1 MSFGPHPQAKEPC
14 TYALLRSSPNLTP
27 RRALR
32 TLAPGS
38 PLMDSDYYLGWLALA
53 LTPGLGARMAGKL
66 LREFGSPAAIFAA
79 SLTALEAH
87 RLPAAVAQALHS
99 RRPLSDAARELAQA
113 QAFGCRLLT
122 WDEPEYP
129 ARLREIY
136 DPPPLLYVRGK
147 VELLSRHIISIVGAR
162 RPTPYGNQMAERL
175 ARDLAD
181 RGLVIASGLA
191 RGIDAS
197 AHKGALLSATGT
209 TIGVLGCGIDVVYP
223 KENKKIFEEMA
234 ARGAIIS
241 EFPMGTFPAP
251 QNFPIRNRI
260 IAGMGLGVVI
270 VEGAEYS
277 GSLITARL
285 AMEFGREVYGVP
297 GNVTQP
303 SSFGPNQLIKQG
315 AKLVTSWE
323 DVIEELPTPVRAEL
337 MPVESASS
345 EERLMLVEAG
355 LTPSERPLY
364 GLLSVDESRHVDEI
378 VELSG
383 MTSSEVLAGLFDL
396 EMKGVIRQLP
406 GKQFLK
412 VLL

>member
-1 MSFGPHPQAKEPC
+1 MEP
-14 TYALLRSSPNLTP
+14 
-27 RRALR
+27 
-32 TLAPGS
+32 
-38 PLMDSDYYLGWLALA
+38 DQYLGWLALA

-66 LREFGSPAAIFAA
+66 LSAFGSPDAIFNA
-79 SLTALEAH
+79 SLTALEGQ
-87 RLPAAVAQALHS
+87 RLPAAVAQAIHT
-99 RRPLSDAARELAQA
+99 RRPLSDAAKELAQA
-113 QAFGCRLLT
+113 QAAGCRLLT

-129 ARLREIY
+129 SRLREIY
-136 DPPPLLYVRGK
+136 DPPPLLYVLGNI
-147 VELLSRHIISIVGAR
+147 ELLNRHVLAIVGAR

-175 ARDLAD
+175 AKDLAA

-197 AHKGALLSATGT
+197 AHRGALSSGSGT

-223 KENKKIFEEMA
+223 KENKKIFEEIEK
-234 ARGAIIS
+234 RGAIIT

-260 IAGMGLGVVI
+260 ISGMSLGVVV
-270 VEGAEYS
+270 VEGAQYS

-297 GNVTQP
+297 GNATQP

-323 DVIEELPTPVRAEL
+323 DVVEELPTPVRAEL
-337 MPVESASS
+337 VPVETASA
-345 EERLMLVEAG
+345 EERTLLVQEALG
-355 LTPSERPLY
+355 PMERPIYELLTP
-364 GLLSVDESRHVDEI
+364 DEARHVDEI
-378 VELSG
+378 VEKSG
-383 MTSSEVLAGLFDL
+383 LTSSEVLAALFDL
-396 EMKGVIRQLP
+396 ELRGVVRQLP

>member
-1 MSFGPHPQAKEPC
+1 MQPDE
-14 TYALLRSSPNLTP
+14 YA
-27 RRALR
+27 
-32 TLAPGS
+32 
-38 PLMDSDYYLGWLALA
+38 GWLALA

-66 LREFGSPAAIFAA
+66 LREFGSPGAIFNA
-79 SLTALEAH
+79 SLTALEAQ

-99 RRPLSDAARELAQA
+99 RQPLSDAARELAQA
-113 QAFGCRLLT
+113 QAAGCRLLT

-129 ARLREIY
+129 SRLREIY
-136 DPPPLLYVRGK
+136 DPPPLLYVRGNA
-147 VELLSRHIISIVGAR
+147 ELLNRHVISIVGSR
-162 RPTPYGNQMAERL
+162 RPTPYGNQVAERL

-191 RGIDAS
+191 RGIDAC
-197 AHKGALLSATGT
+197 AHKGALSSALGA

-223 KENKKIFEEMA
+223 KENKKIFQEIEQ
-234 ARGAIIS
+234 RGAIIS
-241 EFPMGTFPAP
+241 EFPLGTFPAP

-260 IAGMGLGVVI
+260 IAGMALGVVV
-270 VEGAEYS
+270 VEGAQYS

-285 AMEFGREVYGVP
+285 GMEFGREVFGVP

-315 AKLVTSWE
+315 AKLVASWE

-337 MPVESASS
+337 MPVEAVSQA
-345 EERLMLVEAG
+345 ERAALIQQTLA
-355 LTPSERPLY
+355 PAERPLY
-364 GLLSVDESRHVDEI
+364 DLLSVDQARHVDEI
-378 VELSG
+378 VEMSG

-396 EMKGVIRQLP
+396 ELKGVIRQLP

>member
-1 MSFGPHPQAKEPC
+1 MQPDE
-14 TYALLRSSPNLTP
+14 YA
-27 RRALR
+27 
-32 TLAPGS
+32 
-38 PLMDSDYYLGWLALA
+38 GWLALA
-53 LTPGLGARMAGKL
+53 LTPGLGARTAGKL
-66 LREFGSPAAIFAA
+66 LREFGSPGAIFNA
-79 SLTALEAH
+79 SLTALEAQ

-99 RRPLSDAARELAQA
+99 RQPLSDAARELAQA
-113 QAFGCRLLT
+113 QAAGCRLLT

-129 ARLREIY
+129 SRLREIY
-136 DPPPLLYVRGK
+136 DPPPLLYVRGNA
-147 VELLSRHIISIVGAR
+147 ELLNRHVISIVGSR
-162 RPTPYGNQMAERL
+162 RPTPYGNQVAERL

-191 RGIDAS
+191 RGIDAC
-197 AHKGALLSATGT
+197 AHKGALSSALGA

-223 KENKKIFEEMA
+223 KENKKIFQEIEQ
-234 ARGAIIS
+234 RGAIIS
-241 EFPMGTFPAP
+241 EFPLGTFPAP

-260 IAGMGLGVVI
+260 IAGMALGVVV
-270 VEGAEYS
+270 VEGAQYS

-285 AMEFGREVYGVP
+285 GMEFGREVFGVP

-315 AKLVTSWE
+315 AKLVASWE

-337 MPVESASS
+337 MPVEAVSQA
-345 EERLMLVEAG
+345 ERAALIQQTLA
-355 LTPSERPLY
+355 PAERPLY
-364 GLLSVDESRHVDEI
+364 DLLSVDQARHVDEI
-378 VELSG
+378 VEMSG

-396 EMKGVIRQLP
+396 ELKGVIRQLP